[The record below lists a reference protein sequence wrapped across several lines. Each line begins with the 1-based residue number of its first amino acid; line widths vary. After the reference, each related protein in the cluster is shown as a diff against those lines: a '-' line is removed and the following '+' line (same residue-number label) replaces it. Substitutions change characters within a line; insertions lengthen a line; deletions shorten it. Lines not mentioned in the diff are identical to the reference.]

1 MVLKAACEL
10 VALSSEC
17 PIVDFDCGDM
27 DLNDFFNHDADKW
40 QSQMLGNTYFFR
52 HLETEKTVCA
62 FTVSSDGLKAY
73 TLPNSRRKKVNTFI
87 PNEKSLQSYP
97 AILIGRLG
105 VASGFAGQGLGAQ
118 LMEFIKSW
126 SIETY
131 PDFFRFLLVDAYNQP
146 VVLDYYQRNQF
157 AFVFSTEE
165 QEREYKKPGTADLLH
180 TRFMFYDMIQWKD
193 KLA

>member
-1 MVLKAACEL
+1 MVLTTECEL
-10 VALSSEC
+10 VALSFEF
-17 PIVDFDCGDM
+17 PLVDFDCSDM

-52 HLETEKTVCA
+52 HLETGKAVCA

-73 TLPNSRRKKVNTFI
+73 TLPNSRRKKVNAFI

-105 VASGFAGQGLGAQ
+105 VASVFAGHGLGAQ

-126 SIETY
+126 CFYTY

-146 VVLDYYQRNQF
+146 AVLDYYQRNEF

-165 QEREYKKPGTADLLH
+165 QEQKYKKPETADHLH
-180 TRFMFYDMIQWKD
+180 TRFMFYDMIQWKN
-193 KLA
+193 KM